1 MGVNKV
7 TKNQKP
13 LWMHECGQIPAVEQL
28 EKTPWGS
35 FMTWHTECLIDTNT
49 KESLNAIYNSDYV
62 TTLDELPS
70 FK

>member
-1 MGVNKV
+1 
-7 TKNQKP
+7 
-13 LWMHECGQIPAVEQL
+13 MHECGQIPTVEQL
-28 EKTPWGS
+28 EKTPWCS

-62 TTLDELPS
+62 ITLDELPS

>member
-1 MGVNKV
+1 
-7 TKNQKP
+7 
-13 LWMHECGQIPAVEQL
+13 MHERGQIPTVEQL

-35 FMTWHTECLIDTNT
+35 FMTWHTEWLIDTNT

-62 TTLDELPS
+62 ITLDELPS